1 MISCQRDL
9 FNIPKGIVYLN
20 TAYMS
25 PLLNSVVQAI
35 NGGTLAK
42 ANPWKIKVSNFYN
55 EVEKARYLF
64 SKLVNVRSDS
74 VAIIPSASYGIETAA
89 KNLYVSPKKN
99 IAVLEHQ
106 FPSNVYPW
114 IRRAKELSGKLKII
128 STIENDLTASIIDAI
143 DQDCDIVSLPNVHW
157 TTGKSINL
165 EKVRQRCDEINAAL
179 VLDLTQSAGA
189 MAIDFTK
196 IKPDFAVVA
205 NYKWMLGPY
214 STGFLYVDP
223 KYHDGKPLEEGWI
236 NRDNSD
242 DFTNLITYTD
252 KYKKG
257 AIRFDMGERSNFSL
271 MPGVSEALQQLL
283 DWKILEIENTLSNQN
298 AVLAKKLKNLGL
310 KVLEEKYRGPH
321 FVSAELPKEANPKL
335 LQILESK
342 GIFVSKRGQSLR
354 ITPHL
359 WNNQEELDYFV
370 HELSIAV

>member
-1 MISCQRDL
+1 
-9 FNIPKGIVYLN
+9 
-20 TAYMS
+20 
-25 PLLNSVVQAI
+25 
-35 NGGTLAK
+35 
-42 ANPWKIKVSNFYN
+42 
-55 EVEKARYLF
+55 
-64 SKLVNVRSDS
+64 
-74 VAIIPSASYGIETAA
+74 
-89 KNLYVSPKKN
+89 
-99 IAVLEHQ
+99 
-106 FPSNVYPW
+106 
-114 IRRAKELSGKLKII
+114 
-128 STIENDLTASIIDAI
+128 
-143 DQDCDIVSLPNVHW
+143 
-157 TTGKSINL
+157 
-165 EKVRQRCDEINAAL
+165 
-179 VLDLTQSAGA
+179 

-196 IKPDFAVVA
+196 IKPGFAVVA

-283 DWKILEIENTLSNQN
+283 DWKILEIEKTLSNQN

-359 WNNQEELDYFV
+359 WNNQEELDYFI